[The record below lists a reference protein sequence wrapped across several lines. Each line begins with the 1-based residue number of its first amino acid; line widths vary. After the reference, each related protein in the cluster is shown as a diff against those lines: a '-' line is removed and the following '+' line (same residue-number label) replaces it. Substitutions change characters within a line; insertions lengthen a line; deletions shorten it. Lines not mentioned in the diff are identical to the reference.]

1 MQKVLFVHRPWFEDS
16 SNPIVSHGCR
26 VCHRSAVRVRLR
38 RTFDSELKME
48 HQFYQ
53 LDPWSHT
60 LAMIDRSSGLRL
72 SDPRSRPE
80 SKKRRGA
87 VRQASRDGRKA
98 CATIRILE
106 RLSTST
112 VSLSW
117 RDPTSINY
125 GEQVWWMGCARKGGH
140 CAVSGERIVRGQSI
154 YRPKRSGQG
163 TPLNKNAMILTSVI
177 LRACPSPADVHE
189 ETRIFSVESD

>member
-1 MQKVLFVHRPWFEDS
+1 MLFVHRPWFGDL
-16 SNPIVSHGCR
+16 SNSIVSRGCR
-26 VCHRSAVRVRLR
+26 VCHRGAVRVRLR

-48 HQFYQ
+48 HQFHP
-53 LDPWSHT
+53 LDPWAHT
-60 LAMIDRSSGLRL
+60 LAMIDHSSGLRL
-72 SDPRSRPE
+72 SDPHSRAA

-87 VRQASRDGRKA
+87 VRQASRDARKA

-125 GEQVWWMGCARKGGH
+125 GEQVWWMGCARKSGH

-177 LRACPSPADVHE
+177 LRACPSSADVRE
-189 ETRIFSVESD
+189 ETRICYVESD